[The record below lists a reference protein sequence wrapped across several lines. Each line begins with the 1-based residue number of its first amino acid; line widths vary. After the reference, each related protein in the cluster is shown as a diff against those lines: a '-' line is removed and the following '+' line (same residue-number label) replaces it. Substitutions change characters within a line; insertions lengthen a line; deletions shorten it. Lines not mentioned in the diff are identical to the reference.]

1 MVQLKSFKPLK
12 APPELIKEFSLVAYS
27 KPGEQAINT
36 AQIDT
41 DCSYL
46 QILNPAAFDPNIDQK
61 AERYRNSLKN
71 LNNCLNNGIIER
83 SSRDAIYI
91 YRQIKDGR
99 EYNGWVGLTSI
110 ADYEKGSISR
120 HETTRPAK
128 ETAIKEY
135 FQNVGVN
142 GSPVLLTY
150 QADEALAEIMDQIKQ
165 SQPLYDFTSNEG
177 VQHTVWEIT
186 DQQML
191 ETIKNSFNAISRIY
205 IADGHHRF
213 AAAYN
218 YFKES
223 QNDNPEA
230 FNFMSYLIPSN
241 ELKIFAFHRLIK
253 NLQGL
258 SVDQFLNR
266 ASKNFLIEKAR
277 EPLFPNNEG
286 EIIFYAN
293 GTWARLYAKPQ
304 YVPIKKLSTRL
315 DVSILEQ
322 YILQSVLGIE
332 DTLASDHI
340 DFIEGTVPV
349 HEIKD
354 RLLDKGWQAAFLLH
368 PIPINYLMR
377 LSDKG
382 ETLPAKS
389 TWIEPKPR
397 SGVLIQAL

>member
-27 KPGEQAINT
+27 KPSEQAINT
-36 AQIDT
+36 AQIDP

-46 QILNPAAFDPNIDQK
+46 QILNPAAFDPNIEQK
-61 AERYRNSLKN
+61 AERYRNAQKN

-99 EYNGWVGLTSI
+99 EYNGWIGLTSV
-110 ADYEKGSISR
+110 ADYEKGTISR
-120 HETTRPAK
+120 HEATRPAK
-128 ETAIKEY
+128 ESAIQEY

-186 DQQML
+186 DQQVL
-191 ETIKNSFNAISRIY
+191 EAIKDKFNAISRIY
-205 IADGHHRF
+205 IADGHHRC
-213 AAAYN
+213 AAAYHH
-218 YFKES
+218 FKES
-223 QNDNPEA
+223 KNDNPDA

-241 ELKIFAFHRLIK
+241 ELRIFAFHRLIK

-266 ASKNFLIEKAR
+266 ASKNFLIEKVR
-277 EPLFPNNEG
+277 QPQFPENEG
-286 EIIFYAN
+286 TIILYAN
-293 GTWARLYAKPQ
+293 GTWARLYAKPE
-304 YVPIKKLSTRL
+304 YVPIEKLSNRL

-322 YILQSVLGIE
+322 YILRSVLGIE
-332 DTLASDHI
+332 DTHASDQI
-340 DFIEGTVPV
+340 DFIEGTAPI
-349 HEIKD
+349 HEIKE
-354 RLLDKGWQAAFLLH
+354 RLLNKGWQVAFLLH
-368 PIPINYLMR
+368 PIPINFLMR
-377 LSDKG
+377 LSDNG
-382 ETLPAKS
+382 ETLPPKS

-397 SGVLIQAL
+397 SGVLMQTL